1 MSITASV
8 VILVV
13 LIARGLM
20 GKLPKRYSYI
30 LWGIVAIRLLCPVG
44 IASPISLFNL
54 VGEHTVPLAAYPGDK
69 TTKLESESD
78 LQEENVGKTAGKE
91 ENDCLNGKDTT
102 AIQGAGIEK
111 NENSISQNNSEDKF
125 QKSLGSE
132 NQKNDNVI
140 VKEMNLF
147 VKYGTIL
154 WFSICI
160 LLAGWNLMLMF
171 RMKKRVATA
180 IRLQDNIYECGQIPS
195 PFVMGVIKPVIYIP
209 FRLSEAEQAYIISH
223 EQYHIKRKDN
233 IVKLIAVLITCVYW
247 FHPLVWI
254 AYMLMIRDM
263 EMSCDEYVLQK
274 SVQDIRVDYSKSL
287 LGFATNQ
294 RRLGVGLIAFGESD
308 TRKRVKHVMK
318 FKKCGKWIGM
328 LAVIAIVGV
337 SVICLTDAKINDSVQ
352 NADAKINAPVQNA
365 DVKIEGSVENT
376 DKKNYTKSL
385 ASVFIYDYQVDIMY
399 VSDKKIEEKPETG
412 YYKGKHFVIQTSKE
426 DKVVDQYELSL
437 SSNKDNIMYFPAEGF
452 VLHVE
457 DYDGNG
463 KKDDF
468 ALGQGQTEDPI
479 LGNFM
484 KYRFFGVKEDGSIL
498 GYQVS
503 STEDGVSIVT
513 VPGEYSPGFQ
523 RRDGEVQYSGLS
535 EDGGVEDMSVSIIQ
549 CISVKEVNETKT
561 EPEYSLMKSIEKNM
575 PEQVVEELQ
584 KHGVWH
590 VSSGGDGMMVYS
602 LANAGVS
609 NDITDIT
616 LRLDFCY
623 EGDRLVRYTSKQ
635 YGFTEQVNKSTI
647 KDWHSKLTDFAKSFT
662 NVESEYMEESIDKV
676 LHSKKQYPYN
686 IIANSSEVPEHWN
699 DGNHAY
705 FIDTNGSSYVFDTRI
720 NMIKDYEWGAAREE

>member
-1 MSITASV
+1 MSITASA

-20 GKLPKRYSYI
+20 GRLPKRYSYI

-54 VGEHTVPLAAYPGDK
+54 AGEHTVPLTAYSSDK
-69 TTKLESESD
+69 TIKLEIKSD
-78 LQEENVGKTAGKE
+78 WLEGNIGKTADKE
-91 ENDCLNGKDTT
+91 ENAYLNEKDTA
-102 AIQGAGIEK
+102 AIQGAVIEK
-111 NENSISQNNSEDKF
+111 NENRISQNNSDDKF
-125 QKSLGSE
+125 QKSLGSD
-132 NQKNDNVI
+132 NPKNDNVI

-160 LLAGWNLMLMF
+160 LLAGWNLILMF
-171 RMKKRVATA
+171 RMKKRVAKA
-180 IRLQDNIYECGQIPS
+180 IRLQGNIYECDQIPS

-233 IVKLIAVLITCVYW
+233 IVKLIAVLITCIYW

-254 AYMLMIRDM
+254 SYILMIRDM

-308 TRKRVKHVMK
+308 VRKRVKHVMK

-328 LAVIAIVGV
+328 LAVIAIVGL

-352 NADAKINAPVQNA
+352 NADAKI
-365 DVKIEGSVENT
+365 DGSVENT

-385 ASVFIYDYQVDIMY
+385 ASASIYDYQVDIMY
-399 VSDKKIEEKPETG
+399 VSDKKIEEKTETG
-412 YYKGKHFVIQTSKE
+412 YYKGKHFIIQTSKE

-437 SSNKDNIMYFPAEGF
+437 SSNKDNIMYFPVEGF

-468 ALGQGQTEDPI
+468 TLGQGQMEDPM

-484 KYRFFGVKEDGSIL
+484 KYRFFGVKEDGSIV
-498 GYQVS
+498 GYQVW
-503 STEDGVSIVT
+503 STEDGVSVVT
-513 VPGEYSPGFQ
+513 VPGEYSPVFQ
-523 RRDGEVQYSGLS
+523 CRNGEVQYSGLS
-535 EDGGVEDMSVSIIQ
+535 EDGGVEDMSGGIVQ
-549 CISVKEVNETKT
+549 CISVKEVNETKI

-584 KHGVWH
+584 EHGVWH
-590 VSSGGDGMMVYS
+590 VSDRGDGVMDYS
-602 LANAGVS
+602 LGNGGTL
-609 NDITDIT
+609 DDIT
-616 LRLDFCY
+616 LRLDFRY

-635 YGFTEQVNKSTI
+635 YGFTEQVKKSTI

-662 NVESEYMEESIDKV
+662 NVESEYMEEPIDKV

-705 FIDTNGSSYVFDTRI
+705 FIDTNGSSYVFDARI
-720 NMIKDYEWGAAREE
+720 NMVKDYEWGVTREE